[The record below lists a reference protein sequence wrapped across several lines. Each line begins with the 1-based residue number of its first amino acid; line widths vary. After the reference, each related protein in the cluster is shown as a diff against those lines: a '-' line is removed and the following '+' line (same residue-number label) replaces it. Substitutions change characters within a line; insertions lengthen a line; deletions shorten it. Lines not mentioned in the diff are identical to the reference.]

1 MPERSRAL
9 AELLRGLIDYAGL
22 FPPSAHAM
30 SGTVARYADY
40 RRGPDSA
47 ALGRLVVPAAR
58 LMEWEQAAAALPAA
72 SRGDSRWHL
81 TALVAAPAVREL
93 AGVTTFNERE
103 GAGHDLQ
110 ARVDSIEV
118 KVAST
123 DDIGTVAAQTP
134 PGVEVFY
141 EWAPGVELTAFLAEV
156 GRVRGGAKI
165 RTGGLVPGAVAGP
178 DAVARF
184 VAGCVAA
191 SLPFKATAGLHH
203 PVRAVHPLTYELD
216 APRAVVNGFLNV
228 FVGAALAHAGR
239 LEAADLMPV
248 LEETTP
254 SAFAFSDSSLA
265 WRDRSVT
272 VEQVTN
278 ARRLARSFGSCSFE
292 EPIDDLKTLA
302 LYV

>member
-9 AELLRGLIDYAGL
+9 AELLRGLVDYAGL

-30 SGTVARYADY
+30 SDTVARYAGY

-47 ALGRLVVPAAR
+47 TLGRLVVPAAR
-58 LMEWEQAAAALPAA
+58 LIEWEHSAAALPTG
-72 SRGDSRWHL
+72 SRGDSPWHL
-81 TALVAAPAVREL
+81 TVLVAVPAGRDL
-93 AGVTTFNERE
+93 AGITRFNERE
-103 GAGHDLQ
+103 AAGHDLQ

-118 KVAST
+118 KVAT
-123 DDIGTVAAQTP
+123 ADDIRTVAAHAP

-141 EWAPGVELTAFLAEV
+141 ECASGMELSAFLAEV
-156 GRVRGGAKI
+156 GRLRGGAKI

-184 VAGCVAA
+184 VAGCMAA
-191 SLPFKATAGLHH
+191 SVPFKATAGLHH
-203 PVRAVHPLTYELD
+203 PVRGVHPLTYEPD
-216 APRAVVNGFLNV
+216 APRALLNGFLNV
-228 FVGAALAHAGR
+228 FVGATLAYAGR
-239 LEAADLMPV
+239 LEAPDLLPV

-254 SAFAFSDSSLA
+254 SAFTFSDSSLA

-272 VEQVTN
+272 VEQVTQ

-302 LYV
+302 LYL